1 MDIAALREQL
11 HQYINTADE
20 RHLSAILTLVGNK
33 HDDDNE
39 ERYDDKTLDILEQRM
54 EKHKQGISR
63 SFTVEESIEWVKQH
77 K

>member
-20 RHLSAILTLVGNK
+20 RHLSAILTLIGDK
-33 HDDDNE
+33 HDADNL
-39 ERYDDKTLDILEQRM
+39 ERYDSKTLDILEQRM
-54 EKHKQGISR
+54 EKHNQGISR
-63 SFTVEESIEWVKQH
+63 SFTVEESMAWIKQH